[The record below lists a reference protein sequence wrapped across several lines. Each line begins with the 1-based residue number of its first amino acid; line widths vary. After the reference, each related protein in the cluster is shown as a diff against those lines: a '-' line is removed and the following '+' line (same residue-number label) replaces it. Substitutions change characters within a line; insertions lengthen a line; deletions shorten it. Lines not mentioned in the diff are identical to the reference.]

1 MPFEYDVTTDLRFI
15 QGKEV
20 GIDKG
25 IGIGIEQ
32 GIVLGKDE
40 GKIEGKI
47 EVILN
52 GYPNGI
58 TISML
63 SNITNFSE
71 TQVIQ
76 ILKDNNLM

>member
-1 MPFEYDVTTDLRFI
+1 MSIDYDITKDLRFI
-15 QGKEV
+15 QGE
-20 GIDKG
+20 
-25 IGIGIEQ
+25 E
-32 GIVLGKDE
+32 LGKDK
-40 GKIEGKI
+40 GKT
-47 EVILN
+47 EVILK